1 MTLLEELLRGARELV
16 PFGITVAVTAIAL
29 YLLGWW
35 LDRRAAAGRTPLL
48 RRQLLMLGA
57 GLAALVAVL
66 VAAPLPS
73 ELRAQL
79 LGLLGI
85 LLSIAVTLGSTTF
98 VGNAVAGLM
107 LRGERAFRAGDFLEV
122 NGHFGRVAER
132 GLFHVQ
138 LQTRD
143 RDLVNLPNLYLATHP
158 YTVVRESGTIVR
170 ADVSLG
176 YDVPHAE
183 VERALLAAAEAAG
196 LESPF
201 VQVAELGDFSVTY
214 TAAGLLR
221 DPRRLFTAR
230 SVLRR
235 EMLDALHGAGI
246 EIVSPSFMNQ
256 RVYPPERRFVPRAAP
271 PPAPGTD
278 DDFPE
283 ELVFDKADEAAS
295 LERLEE
301 LRGRV
306 AARIEELRD
315 QAKKAPRGDERD
327 RLDARVATLEER
339 LERIEAALAERRG
352 DGSGSA

>member
-1 MTLLEELLRGARELV
+1 MTFLEELLRDARALV
-16 PFGITVAVTAIAL
+16 PLGITIAVAVPAL
-29 YLLGWW
+29 FLLDRW
-35 LDRRAAAGRTPLL
+35 LDRRAAAGKMPLVG
-48 RRQLLMLGA
+48 RQLAMLA
-57 GLAALVAVL
+57 AALAALVAVL
-66 VAAPLPS
+66 AAAPLS
-73 ELRAQL
+73 GELRAQL

-85 LLSIAVTLGSTTF
+85 LLSVAVTLGSTTF

-107 LRGERAFRAGDFLEV
+107 LRGERAFHAGDFLAAGE
-122 NGHFGRVAER
+122 HFGRVAER

-176 YDVPHAE
+176 YDVPHGD
-183 VERALLAAAEAAG
+183 VERALLTAGEAAG

-235 EMLDALHGAGI
+235 EILDALHGAGI

-256 RVYPPERRFVPRAAP
+256 RVFPPDRRFVPRAARG
-271 PPAPGTD
+271 PAPGTD
-278 DDFPE
+278 EDFPE
-283 ELVFDKADEAAS
+283 EIVFDKADEAAG
-295 LERLEE
+295 LERLEQ
-301 LRGRV
+301 LRRRV
-306 AARIEELRD
+306 VDRIGSLREE
-315 QAKKAPRGDERD
+315 AKKAPKGEERD
-327 RLDARVATLEER
+327 ALAARVANLEER
-339 LERIEAALAERRG
+339 LEKIDAVLAERRG
-352 DGSGSA
+352 DAESS

>member
-1 MTLLEELLRGARELV
+1 MSILEELAGLFHGLV
-16 PFGITVAVTAIAL
+16 RLSVTVVVAAMAL
-29 YLLGWW
+29 FL
-35 LDRRAAAGRTPLL
+35 LDRFLGRRVASGRIPLL
-48 RRQLLMLGA
+48 QRQLVLLAA
-57 GLAALVAVL
+57 GLATLVAVL
-66 VAAPLPS
+66 VAAPVPN

-85 LLSIAVTLGSTTF
+85 LLSVAVTLGSTTF

-107 LRGERAFRAGDFLEV
+107 LRGERSFHAGDFLEV
-122 NGHFGRVAER
+122 GEHFGRVAER

-143 RDLVNLPNLYLATHP
+143 RNLVNLPNLYLATNP

-176 YDVPHAE
+176 YDVPHQE
-183 VERALLAAAEAAG
+183 IERALLAAAEAAG

-201 VQVAELGDFSVTY
+201 VQVQELGDFSVTY
-214 TAAGLLR
+214 TVAGLLR
-221 DPRRLFTAR
+221 DPRRLFSAR

-256 RVYPPERRFVPRAAP
+256 RVFAPEQRFVPRRPARVEAGSAA
-271 PPAPGTD
+271 D

-295 LERLEE
+295 RERIEA
-301 LRGRV
+301 LRERV
-306 AARIEELRD
+306 AARLAELREER
-315 QAKKAPRGDERD
+315 KKTPKGEERD
-327 RLDARVATLEER
+327 RVD
-339 LERIEAALAERRG
+339 ERIAIYEQRLARIMEVLGRNAPPG
-352 DGSGSA
+352 K